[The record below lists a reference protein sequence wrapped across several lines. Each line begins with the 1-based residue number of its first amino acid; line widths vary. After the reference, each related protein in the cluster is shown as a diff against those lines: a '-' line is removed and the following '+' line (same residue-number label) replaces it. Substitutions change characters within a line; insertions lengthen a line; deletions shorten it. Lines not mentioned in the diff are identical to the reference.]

1 MGLCASNAVAA
12 KPAPEPEAQDNSDDD
27 PPVKQFGKKK
37 NSRRDSIAYNKAA
50 MEKREAAADPTARA
64 PASMVEEVN

>member
-12 KPAPEPEAQDNSDDD
+12 KPEPEPED
-27 PPVKQFGKKK
+27 PPVKQFGRNKK
-37 NSRRDSIAYNKAA
+37 SRRDSIAYNKAA
-50 MEKREAAADPTARA
+50 MEKRDAAHDPTARA

>member
-12 KPAPEPEAQDNSDDD
+12 KPAPVPKAQGDVDED
-27 PPVKQFGKKK
+27 PPVKQFGRKK

-50 MEKREAAADPTARA
+50 MEKRDAAADPTARA
-64 PASMVEEVN
+64 PASMDEEVN

>member
-12 KPAPEPEAQDNSDDD
+12 KPNAEAGTDED
-27 PPVKQFGKKK
+27 PPVKSFGRKKGP

-50 MEKREAAADPTARA
+50 MEKRDAANDPASRA
-64 PASMVEEVN
+64 PAAMVQEVN